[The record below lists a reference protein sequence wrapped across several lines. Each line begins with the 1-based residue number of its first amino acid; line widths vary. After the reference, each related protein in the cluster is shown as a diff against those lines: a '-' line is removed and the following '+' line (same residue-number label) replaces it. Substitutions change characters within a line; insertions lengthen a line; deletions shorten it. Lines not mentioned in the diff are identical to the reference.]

1 MATPN
6 YMKRIA
12 FLDGQ
17 VLHDFHLNTMQKNI
31 AEAIKLK
38 TMYERYDMLL
48 LCSPY
53 KFYFA
58 EPFVDESYKDPSSTA
73 VLDTLSFSIKSDSW
87 ISKLLEL
94 PATTDEIY
102 LLANKEDDKT
112 NGATVEFFYRTNTSG
127 PWTSISTDTAI
138 YLPSPSKFIQV
149 KVDCKYTGTVRPVVY
164 DYCLMWK

>member
-31 AEAIKLK
+31 AEAIKLQ

-53 KFYFA
+53 RFYFA
-58 EPFVDESYKDPSSTA
+58 DPFVDTGYRDPSSTSE
-73 VLDTLSFSIKSDSW
+73 LDTLSNSIKADSW
-87 ISKLLEL
+87 ISTLLEL

-102 LLANKEDDKT
+102 LLSNSDVDQA
-112 NGATVEFFYRTNTSG
+112 NGAAVDYYYRVNTSR
-127 PWTSISTDTAI
+127 PWTKISTDQAI
-138 YLPSPSKFIQV
+138 YLTAPSKFIQIRI
-149 KVDCKYTGTVRPVVY
+149 DCNYTGTVRPAVY